1 MFSFFRNKANLVYL
15 HDIFVT
21 VICFNLSIF
30 LRLGFEFNSLP
41 NSIIIYGT
49 ILITII
55 GAIVYRLTGL
65 YKGIWRYASINDLIN
80 IVKASSITIAAFL
93 FLMFVFTRL
102 ENFPR
107 SVLFINWFVLIM
119 SLSGSRAIYR
129 LYKEKNLFLKSITK
143 NENSIPVLLVG
154 ATGRAELFIREMSR
168 NNNPT
173 HKIIGILDINKN
185 KVGRF
190 IRNIEILGSV
200 KEISK
205 IIEKLEKENLKNRPQ
220 KIIIASNDIEGNII
234 RDLLTFTDKTGISLA
249 RLPKITDLES
259 DIGNVKLKVK
269 PVDVFDLLSRP
280 QALLD
285 RNAMKKFIYKKKILV
300 SGAGGTIGSELVNQI
315 INYGPKEIILLDN
328 SEFLLYKIEKKIE
341 EKNKNI
347 KINSLLADIKNTKRI
362 DSIFNKNK
370 PEIIFHAAALKHVP
384 IVEKNPLEGILTN
397 ILGTINIAESCKKY
411 NVAEMVLISTD
422 KAVNPFSVMGVTKR
436 ISEKYCQ
443 SLSDTSK
450 TNFKI
455 VRFGNV
461 LGSTGSVVPL
471 FQKQLEKGGPLTVTH
486 PKMKRYFM
494 TVREADELVIQS
506 ATLEN
511 KTIKRGI
518 FVLEMGQPIAI
529 VEIAEQLIRLA
540 GLRPNKDIQIIFTG
554 LRPGEKIQEE
564 LHYKN
569 EKFTKTKNKSILIV
583 KPKIESYKKLS
594 KSLTNLINLAKNEKL
609 EDCFKEMSAIVPE
622 YKKTKVEN
630 LQNKRVV
637 QQN

>member
-15 HDIFVT
+15 HDILVT
-21 VICFNLSIF
+21 AICFNLSIF
-30 LRLGFEFNSLP
+30 LRLGTEFNSLP
-41 NSIIIYGT
+41 NTLIIYGT
-49 ILITII
+49 ALITAL
-55 GAIVYRLTGL
+55 GAIVYRTTGL

-80 IVKASSITIAAFL
+80 IIKATSMTIAAFL
-93 FLMFVFTRL
+93 ILMFAVTRL

-107 SVLFINWFVLIM
+107 SVLFINWFVLII

-129 LYKEKNLFLKSITK
+129 LYKDKKFFLKDIS
-143 NENSIPVLLVG
+143 NDESSIPVLLIG
-154 ATGRAELFIREMSR
+154 ATDRAELFIREMNR

-173 HKIIGILDINKN
+173 HKIVGILDINKN
-185 KVGRF
+185 KIGRF
-190 IRNIEILGSV
+190 IRGIEILGTIS
-200 KEISK
+200 EIST
-205 IIEKLEKENLKNRPQ
+205 IISNLEKNNKKNRPQ
-220 KIIIASNDIEGNII
+220 KIIIASNDIEGNIV

-259 DIGNVKLKVK
+259 DINNEKLKVK

-285 RNAMKKFIYKKKILV
+285 RNAMKKFINNKKILV
-300 SGAGGTIGSELVNQI
+300 SGAGGTIGSELVEQI
-315 INYGPKEIILLDN
+315 INYEPKEIILLDN
-328 SEFLLYKIEKKIE
+328 SEFLLYKIEK
-341 EKNKNI
+341 
-347 KINSLLADIKNTKRI
+347 RI
-362 DSIFNKNK
+362 DNIFNESR

-411 NVAEMVLISTD
+411 NADEMVLISTD

-443 SLSDTSK
+443 SLANSSK

-494 TVREADELVIQS
+494 TVREAVELVIQS

-511 KTIKRGI
+511 KIMQGGI

-529 VEIAEQLIRLA
+529 TEIAEQLIRLA
-540 GLRPNKDIQIIFTG
+540 GLRPNKDIIIKYTG
-554 LRPGEKIQEE
+554 LRPGEKILEE

-569 EKFTKTKNKSILIV
+569 EKFIKTKNKSIFVV
-583 KPKIESYKKLS
+583 KPKIESQNKLS
-594 KSLTNLINLAKNEKL
+594 KMLENLINSAKNEKIEECYKL
-609 EDCFKEMSAIVPE
+609 MSTIVPE

-637 QQN
+637 

>member
-15 HDIFVT
+15 HDIFIT
-21 VICFNLSIF
+21 AICFNLSIF
-30 LRLGFEFNSLP
+30 LRLGSEFNSIP
-41 NSIIIYGT
+41 NSIIVYGT

-55 GAIVYRLTGL
+55 AAIVYRLTGL
-65 YKGIWRYASINDLIN
+65 YKGIWRYASINDLLN
-80 IVKASSITIAAFL
+80 IVKASSITIATFL
-93 FLMFVFTRL
+93 ILMFAVTRL

-129 LYKEKNLFLKSITK
+129 LYKDKKLFLKSITK

-154 ATGRAELFIREMSR
+154 ATDRAELFIREMSR

-173 HKIIGILDINKN
+173 HKIIGILDINK
-185 KVGRF
+185 KRVGRF
-190 IRNIEILGSV
+190 IRDIEILGV
-200 KEISK
+200 VQEIPK
-205 IIEKLEKENLKNRPQ
+205 IIEKLEKDNKKNRPQ
-220 KIIIASNDIEGNII
+220 KIIIASNDLEGNII
-234 RDLLTFTDKTGISLA
+234 RDLLIFTDKTGISLA

-259 DIGNVKLKVK
+259 DINNEKLKVK
-269 PVDVFDLLSRP
+269 PIDVFDLLSRP

-285 RNAMKKFIYKKKILV
+285 RNAMKKFISNKKVLV

-315 INYGPKEIILLDN
+315 INYKPKEIILLDN
-328 SEFLLYKIEKKIE
+328 SEFLLYKIEKEIE
-341 EKNKNI
+341 EKNINI
-347 KINSLLADIKNTKRI
+347 KINFLLADIKNSKRI
-362 DSIFNKNK
+362 DNIFDNNK
-370 PEIIFHAAALKHVP
+370 PDIVFHAAALKHVP
-384 IVEKNPLEGILTN
+384 IVEQNPLEGILTN
-397 ILGTINIAESCKKY
+397 IAGTINIAERCKKY

-443 SLSDTSK
+443 SLVGTSQ

-494 TVREADELVIQS
+494 TVREAVELVIQS

-511 KTIKRGI
+511 KTKKGGI

-529 VEIAEQLIRLA
+529 IEIAEQLIRLA
-540 GLRPNKDIQIIFTG
+540 GLRPNKDIKIKFTG
-554 LRPGEKIQEE
+554 LRPGEKIIEE

-569 EKFTKTKNKSILIV
+569 EKISKTKNKSIFIV
-583 KPKIESYKKLS
+583 KPKIESYEKLS
-594 KSLTNLINLAKNEKL
+594 KSLKNLIDLAKNNKL
-609 EDCFKEMSAIVPE
+609 EECYKIMSTIVPE

-637 QQN
+637 

>member
-1 MFSFFRNKANLVYL
+1 MLSFFKNKANLVYL
-15 HDIFVT
+15 HDILIT
-21 VICFNLSIF
+21 ALCFNLSIF
-30 LRLGFEFNSLP
+30 LRLGNEFSSLP
-41 NSIIIYGT
+41 SSLIINGT

-55 GAIVYRLTGL
+55 GAFVYRLTGL

-80 IVKASSITIAAFL
+80 IIKATSITISIFL
-93 FLMFVFTRL
+93 ILMFATTRL

-119 SLSGSRAIYR
+119 SLSGSRAVYR
-129 LYKEKNLFLKSITK
+129 LYKDKKIFLKSFK
-143 NENSIPVLLVG
+143 DNSNSIPVLLIG
-154 ATGRAELFIREMSR
+154 ANDRAELFVREMSR

-173 HKIIGILDINKN
+173 HKVIGILDINKN
-185 KVGRF
+185 RTGRF
-190 IRNIEILGSV
+190 LRGIEILGSV

-205 IIEKLEKENLKNRPQ
+205 IIDKLEKENNRPQ
-220 KIIIASNDIEGNII
+220 KIIITTNNIEGNII

-259 DIGNVKLKVK
+259 DINNEKLKVK
-269 PVDVFDLLSRP
+269 PIDVFDLLSRP

-285 RNAMKKFIYKKKILV
+285 RNAMKKFISNKKVLV

-315 INYGPKEIILLDN
+315 INYKPKEIILLDN
-328 SEFLLYKIEKKIE
+328 SEFLLYKIEKEIE
-341 EKNKNI
+341 EKNINI
-347 KINSLLADIKNTKRI
+347 KINTLLADIKNTKRI
-362 DSIFNKNK
+362 DNIFHDNK
-370 PEIIFHAAALKHVP
+370 PDIVFHAAALKHVP

-397 ILGTINIAESCKKY
+397 ILGTINIAESCKKN

-443 SLSDTSK
+443 SLVDSSQ

-494 TVREADELVIQS
+494 TVREAVELVIQS

-511 KTIKRGI
+511 KTKKSGI

-540 GLRPNKDIQIIFTG
+540 GLRPNKDIKINFTG
-554 LRPGEKIQEE
+554 LRPGEKILEE

-569 EKFTKTKNKSILIV
+569 EKFLKTKNKSIFIV
-583 KPKIESYKKLS
+583 KPKIEPHEKLS
-594 KSLTNLINLAKNEKL
+594 KSLANLIDLAKNGKL
-609 EDCFKEMSAIVPE
+609 EECYKIMSIIVPE

-637 QQN
+637 

>member
-21 VICFNLSIF
+21 AICFNLSIF
-30 LRLGFEFNSLP
+30 LRLGSEYNSIPNSLL
-41 NSIIIYGT
+41 IYGT

-55 GAIVYRLTGL
+55 GATVYRLTGL

-80 IVKASSITIAAFL
+80 VVKASSITIAVFL
-93 FLMFVFTRL
+93 IMMFAITRL
-102 ENFPR
+102 ESFPR
-107 SVLFINWFVLIM
+107 SVLFINWFVLVM

-129 LYKEKNLFLKSITK
+129 LYKDKKFFLKNISD
-143 NENSIPVLLVG
+143 NENSIPVLLIG
-154 ATGRAELFIREMSR
+154 ATDRAELFIREMGR
-168 NNNPT
+168 NNNPI
-173 HKIIGILDINKN
+173 HKIVGIVDINKN
-185 KVGRF
+185 RVGRF
-190 IRNIEILGSV
+190 IRGIEILGSIA
-200 KEISK
+200 EISK
-205 IIEKLEKENLKNRPQ
+205 IVEKLEKENKKNRPQ

-234 RDLLTFTDKTGISLA
+234 RNLLTFADKTGISLA

-259 DIGNVKLKVK
+259 DINNEKLKVK

-285 RNAMKKFIYKKKILV
+285 RNSMKKFIYNKKVLV

-315 INYGPKEIILLDN
+315 INYQPKEIILLDN
-328 SEFLLYKIEKKIE
+328 SEFLLYKIEKEIE
-341 EKNKNI
+341 DKTKNI
-347 KINSLLADIKNTKRI
+347 KINALLADIKNTRRI
-362 DSIFNKNK
+362 DNIFNQNK

-397 ILGTINIAESCKKY
+397 VHGTINIAESCIKH

-443 SLSDTSK
+443 SLANSSK

-471 FQKQLEKGGPLTVTH
+471 FQKQLQKGGPLTVTH

-494 TVREADELVIQS
+494 TVREAVELVIQS
-506 ATLEN
+506 ATLET
-511 KTIKRGI
+511 KKKRGEI
-518 FVLEMGQPIAI
+518 YVLEMGQPIAI
-529 VEIAEQLIRLA
+529 TEIAEQLIRLV
-540 GLRPNKDIQIIFTG
+540 GLRPNKDIKIKFTG

-569 EKFTKTKNKSILIV
+569 EKFIKTKNKSIFVV
-583 KPKIESYKKLS
+583 KPKIEIHKKLS
-594 KSLTNLINLAKNEKL
+594 QSLKELINLAKSGDLDLCYK
-609 EDCFKEMSAIVPE
+609 KMSEIVPE

-630 LQNKRVV
+630 LQKERVA
-637 QQN
+637 Q

>member
-15 HDIFVT
+15 HDIFIT
-21 VICFNLSIF
+21 AICFNLSIF
-30 LRLGFEFNSLP
+30 LRLGSEFNSIP
-41 NSIIIYGT
+41 NSIIVYGT

-65 YKGIWRYASINDLIN
+65 YKGIWRYASINDLLN
-80 IVKASSITIAAFL
+80 IVKASSILIATFL
-93 FLMFVFTRL
+93 ILMFAVTRL
-102 ENFPR
+102 ESFPR
-107 SVLFINWFVLIM
+107 SVLFINWFVLIIL
-119 SLSGSRAIYR
+119 LSGSRAIYR
-129 LYKEKNLFLKSITK
+129 LYKDKKLFLKSITK

-154 ATGRAELFIREMSR
+154 ATDRAELFIREMSR

-185 KVGRF
+185 RVGRF
-190 IRNIEILGSV
+190 IRDIEILGLV
-200 KEISK
+200 QEIPK
-205 IIEKLEKENLKNRPQ
+205 IIEKLEKDNKKNRPQ
-220 KIIIASNDIEGNII
+220 KIIIASNDLEGNII
-234 RDLLTFTDKTGISLA
+234 RDLLIFTDKTGISLA

-259 DIGNVKLKVK
+259 DINNEKLKVK
-269 PVDVFDLLSRP
+269 PIDVFDLLSRP

-285 RNAMKKFIYKKKILV
+285 RNAMKKFISNKKILV

-315 INYGPKEIILLDN
+315 INYKPKEIILLDN
-328 SEFLLYKIEKKIE
+328 SEFLLYKIEKEIE
-341 EKNKNI
+341 EKNINI
-347 KINSLLADIKNTKRI
+347 KINFLLADIKNSKRI
-362 DSIFNKNK
+362 DNIFDNNK
-370 PEIIFHAAALKHVP
+370 PDIVFHAAALKHVP

-397 ILGTINIAESCKKY
+397 IAGTINIAERCKKY

-443 SLSDTSK
+443 SLAETSQ

-494 TVREADELVIQS
+494 TVREAVELVIQS

-511 KTIKRGI
+511 KTKKGGI
-518 FVLEMGQPIAI
+518 FVLEMGKPIAI
-529 VEIAEQLIRLA
+529 IEIAEQLIRLA
-540 GLRPNKDIQIIFTG
+540 GLRPNKDIKIKFTG
-554 LRPGEKIQEE
+554 LRPGEKIIEE

-569 EKFTKTKNKSILIV
+569 EKISKTENKSIFIV
-583 KPKIESYKKLS
+583 KPKIESYEKLS
-594 KSLTNLINLAKNEKL
+594 KSLKNLIDLAKNNKL
-609 EDCFKEMSAIVPE
+609 EECYKIMSTIVPE

-637 QQN
+637 

>member
-15 HDIFVT
+15 HDIFIT
-21 VICFNLSIF
+21 AICFNLSIF
-30 LRLGFEFNSLP
+30 LRLGSEFNSIP
-41 NSIIIYGT
+41 NSIIVYGT

-65 YKGIWRYASINDLIN
+65 YKGIWRYASINDLLN
-80 IVKASSITIAAFL
+80 IVKASSILIATFL
-93 FLMFVFTRL
+93 ILMFAVTRL
-102 ENFPR
+102 ESFPR
-107 SVLFINWFVLIM
+107 SVLFINWFVLIIL
-119 SLSGSRAIYR
+119 LSGSRAIYR
-129 LYKEKNLFLKSITK
+129 LYKDKKLFLKSITK

-154 ATGRAELFIREMSR
+154 TTNRAELFIREMSR

-185 KVGRF
+185 RVGRF
-190 IRNIEILGSV
+190 IRDIEILGV
-200 KEISK
+200 VQEIPK
-205 IIEKLEKENLKNRPQ
+205 IIEKLEKDNKKNRPQ
-220 KIIIASNDIEGNII
+220 KIIIASNDLEGNII
-234 RDLLTFTDKTGISLA
+234 RDLLIFTDKTGISLA

-259 DIGNVKLKVK
+259 DINNEKLKVK
-269 PVDVFDLLSRP
+269 PIDVFDLLSRP

-285 RNAMKKFIYKKKILV
+285 RNAMKKFISNKKVLV

-315 INYGPKEIILLDN
+315 INYKPKEIILLDN
-328 SEFLLYKIEKKIE
+328 SEFLLYKIEKEIE
-341 EKNKNI
+341 EKNINI
-347 KINSLLADIKNTKRI
+347 KINFLLADIKNSKRI
-362 DSIFNKNK
+362 DNIFDNNK
-370 PEIIFHAAALKHVP
+370 PDIVFHAAALKHVP

-397 ILGTINIAESCKKY
+397 IAGTINIAERCKKY

-443 SLSDTSK
+443 SLAETSQ

-494 TVREADELVIQS
+494 TVREAVELVIQS

-511 KTIKRGI
+511 KTKKRGI

-529 VEIAEQLIRLA
+529 IEIAEQLIRLA
-540 GLRPNKDIQIIFTG
+540 GLRPNKDIKIKFTG
-554 LRPGEKIQEE
+554 LRPGEKIKEE

-569 EKFTKTKNKSILIV
+569 EKILKTKNKSIFIV
-583 KPKIESYKKLS
+583 KPKIASHEKLS
-594 KSLTNLINLAKNEKL
+594 KSLKNLIDLAKNNKL
-609 EDCFKEMSAIVPE
+609 EECYKIMSTIVPE

-637 QQN
+637 

>member
-15 HDIFVT
+15 HDIFIT
-21 VICFNLSIF
+21 AICFNLSIF
-30 LRLGFEFNSLP
+30 LRLGSEFNSIP
-41 NSIIIYGT
+41 NSVIGYGT
-49 ILITII
+49 ILITIL

-65 YKGIWRYASINDLIN
+65 YKGIWRYASINDLTN
-80 IVKASSITIAAFL
+80 IVKASSITIAVFL
-93 FLMFVFTRL
+93 ILMFAVTRL
-102 ENFPR
+102 ESFPR
-107 SVLFINWFVLIM
+107 SVLFINWFVLVM

-129 LYKEKNLFLKSITK
+129 LYKDKKLFLKSITK

-154 ATGRAELFIREMSR
+154 ATDRAELFIREMSR

-190 IRNIEILGSV
+190 IRDIEILGSV
-200 KEISK
+200 QEISK
-205 IIEKLEKENLKNRPQ
+205 IIEKIEKNSKKSRPQ
-220 KIIIASNDIEGNII
+220 KIIIASNDLEGNIV

-259 DIGNVKLKVK
+259 DINNEKLKVK
-269 PVDVFDLLSRP
+269 PIDVFDLLSRP

-285 RNAMKKFIYKKKILV
+285 RNAMKKFIFNKKILV

-315 INYGPKEIILLDN
+315 INYKPKEIILLDN
-328 SEFLLYKIEKKIE
+328 SEFLLYKIEKEIE
-341 EKNKNI
+341 EKNINI
-347 KINSLLADIKNTKRI
+347 KINTLLADIKNTKRI
-362 DSIFNKNK
+362 DNIFYDNK
-370 PEIIFHAAALKHVP
+370 PDIVFHAAALKHVP

-397 ILGTINIAESCKKY
+397 ILGTINIAESCKKN

-443 SLSDTSK
+443 SLTGSSQ

-494 TVREADELVIQS
+494 TVREAVELVIQS

-511 KTIKRGI
+511 KTKQGEI

-540 GLRPNKDIQIIFTG
+540 GLRPNKDIKINFTG
-554 LRPGEKIQEE
+554 LRPGEKILEE

-569 EKFTKTKNKSILIV
+569 EKFLKTKNKSIFVV
-583 KPKIESYKKLS
+583 KPKIEPYGKLS
-594 KSLTNLINLAKNEKL
+594 KSLANLIDLAKNGKL
-609 EDCFKEMSAIVPE
+609 EECYKIMSTIVPE

-637 QQN
+637 

>member
-21 VICFNLSIF
+21 AICFNLSIF
-30 LRLGFEFNSLP
+30 LRLGSEY
-41 NSIIIYGT
+41 NSIPNPILIYGT
-49 ILITII
+49 ILITIV
-55 GAIVYRLTGL
+55 GAAVYRLTGL
-65 YKGIWRYASINDLIN
+65 YKGIWRYASINDLTN
-80 IVKASSITIAAFL
+80 IVKASSITIAVFL
-93 FLMFVFTRL
+93 IMLFAITRL
-102 ENFPR
+102 ESFPR

-129 LYKEKNLFLKSITK
+129 LYKDKKFFLKTISD

-154 ATGRAELFIREMSR
+154 ATDRAELFIREMGR
-168 NNNPT
+168 NNNPI
-173 HKIIGILDINKN
+173 HKIVGIVDINRN
-185 KVGRF
+185 RVGRF
-190 IRNIEILGSV
+190 IRSVEILGSIA
-200 KEISK
+200 EISK
-205 IIEKLEKENLKNRPQ
+205 IIEKLEKENKKNRPQ

-234 RDLLTFTDKTGISLA
+234 RNLLTFADKTGISLA

-259 DIGNVKLKVK
+259 DINNEKLKVK

-285 RNAMKKFIYKKKILV
+285 RNAMKKFIYNKKILV

-315 INYGPKEIILLDN
+315 INYQPKEIILLDN
-328 SEFLLYKIEKKIE
+328 SEFLLYKIEKEIEDKTKKI
-341 EKNKNI
+341 KVNA
-347 KINSLLADIKNTKRI
+347 LLADIKNTKRI
-362 DSIFNKNK
+362 DSIFNQNK

-397 ILGTINIAESCKKY
+397 VHGTINIAESCIKH

-443 SLSDTSK
+443 SLANSSK

-471 FQKQLEKGGPLTVTH
+471 FQKQLQKGGPLTVTH

-494 TVREADELVIQS
+494 TVREAVELVIQS
-506 ATLEN
+506 ATLET
-511 KTIKRGI
+511 KKKRGEI
-518 FVLEMGQPIAI
+518 YVLEMGQPIAI
-529 VEIAEQLIRLA
+529 TEIAEQLIRLV
-540 GLRPNKDIQIIFTG
+540 GLRPNKDIKIKFTG

-569 EKFTKTKNKSILIV
+569 EKFVKTKNKSIFIV
-583 KPKIESYKKLS
+583 KPKIETHKKLS
-594 KSLTNLINLAKNEKL
+594 QSLKELINLAKSGDLDLCYK
-609 EDCFKEMSAIVPE
+609 KMSEIVPE

-630 LQNKRVV
+630 LQKKRIA
-637 QQN
+637 Q

>member
-1 MFSFFRNKANLVYL
+1 MISFFRNKANLVYL
-15 HDIFVT
+15 HDILIT
-21 VICFNLSIF
+21 AICFNLSIF
-30 LRLGFEFNSLP
+30 LRLGTEFNSIP
-41 NSIIIYGT
+41 NSLIINGT

-55 GAIVYRLTGL
+55 GAVVYRLTGL
-65 YKGIWRYASINDLIN
+65 YKGIWRYASINDLVNVI
-80 IVKASSITIAAFL
+80 KATSMTIAAFL
-93 FLMFVFTRL
+93 ILMFAITRL
-102 ENFPR
+102 ESFPR
-107 SVLFINWFVLIM
+107 SVLFINWFVLII

-129 LYKEKNLFLKSITK
+129 LYKDKKFFLKTITD
-143 NENSIPVLLVG
+143 NETSIPVLLIG
-154 ATGRAELFIREMSR
+154 ATDRAELFIREMGR

-173 HKIIGILDINKN
+173 HKIIGILDVNKN

-190 IRNIEILGSV
+190 IRNIEILGSIS
-200 KEISK
+200 EISK
-205 IIEKLEKENLKNRPQ
+205 IIEKLEKENKKNRPQ
-220 KIIIASNDIEGNII
+220 KIIIANNDLEGNII

-259 DIGNVKLKVK
+259 DINNDKLKVK
-269 PVDVFDLLSRP
+269 PIDVFDLLSRP

-285 RNAMKKFIYKKKILV
+285 RNAMKKFIYNKKVLV
-300 SGAGGTIGSELVNQI
+300 SGAGGTIGSELVRQI
-315 INYGPKEIILLDN
+315 INYNPQEIIILDN
-328 SEFLLYKIEKKIE
+328 SEYLLYKIEKEIE
-341 EKNKNI
+341 ENHKNI
-347 KINSLLADIKNTKRI
+347 KIKAFLADIKNNKRI
-362 DSIFNKNK
+362 DSIFDENK
-370 PEIIFHAAALKHVP
+370 PNIVFHAAALKHVP
-384 IVEKNPLEGILTN
+384 IVENNPLEGILTN
-397 ILGTINIAESCKKY
+397 IYGTINIAESCKKY
-411 NVAEMVLISTD
+411 KVSEMVLISTD

-443 SLSDTSK
+443 SLTTLSK

-494 TVREADELVIQS
+494 TVREAVELVIQS

-511 KTIKRGI
+511 KTKNGEI

-529 VEIAEQLIRLA
+529 TEIAEQLIRLA
-540 GLRPNKDIQIIFTG
+540 GLRPNKDVKIKYTG

-569 EKFTKTKNKSILIV
+569 EKFIKTKNKSIFIV
-583 KPKIESYKKLS
+583 KPKIEPHEKLS
-594 KSLTNLINLAKNEKL
+594 ESLTNLINSAKSEKL
-609 EDCFKEMSAIVPE
+609 DECYRIISTIVPE
-622 YKKTKVEN
+622 YKKTKIEN

-637 QQN
+637 

>member
-1 MFSFFRNKANLVYL
+1 MISFFRNKTNLVYL
-15 HDIFVT
+15 HDILFT
-21 VICFNLSIF
+21 AICFNLSIF
-30 LRLGFEFNSLP
+30 LRLGSEFNSIP
-41 NSIIIYGT
+41 NSLIINGT

-55 GAIVYRLTGL
+55 GAVVYRLTGL

-80 IVKASSITIAAFL
+80 IIKATSMTIAAFL
-93 FLMFVFTRL
+93 ILMFAITRL
-102 ENFPR
+102 ESFPR
-107 SVLFINWFVLIM
+107 SVLFINWFVLII

-129 LYKEKNLFLKSITK
+129 LYKDKKFFLKTITD
-143 NENSIPVLLVG
+143 NENSIPVPLIG
-154 ATGRAELFIREMSR
+154 ATDRAELFIREMGR

-190 IRNIEILGSV
+190 IRNIEILGSIS
-200 KEISK
+200 EISK
-205 IIEKLEKENLKNRPQ
+205 IIEKLERENKKNRPQ
-220 KIIIASNDIEGNII
+220 KIIIANNDLEGNII

-259 DIGNVKLKVK
+259 DINNDKLKVK
-269 PVDVFDLLSRP
+269 PIDVFDLLSRP

-285 RNAMKKFIYKKKILV
+285 RNAMKKFIYNKKVFV
-300 SGAGGTIGSELVNQI
+300 SGAGGTIGSELVRQI
-315 INYGPKEIILLDN
+315 INYNPQEIILLDN
-328 SEFLLYKIEKKIE
+328 SEYLLYKIEKEIE
-341 EKNKNI
+341 ENHKNI
-347 KINSLLADIKNTKRI
+347 KIKSLLADIKNNKRI
-362 DSIFNKNK
+362 DRIFGENK
-370 PEIIFHAAALKHVP
+370 PDIVFHAAALKHVP
-384 IVEKNPLEGILTN
+384 IVENNPLEGILTN
-397 ILGTINIAESCKKY
+397 IYGTINIAESCKKHK
-411 NVAEMVLISTD
+411 VSEMVLISTD
-422 KAVNPFSVMGVTKR
+422 KAVNPFSVMGATKR

-443 SLSDTSK
+443 SLTALSK

-494 TVREADELVIQS
+494 TVREAVELVIQS

-511 KTIKRGI
+511 KTKKGEI

-529 VEIAEQLIRLA
+529 TEIAEQLIRLA
-540 GLRPNKDIQIIFTG
+540 GLRPNKDIKIKFTG

-569 EKFTKTKNKSILIV
+569 EKFIKTKNKSIFIV
-583 KPKIESYKKLS
+583 KPKIESHEKLS
-594 KSLTNLINLAKNEKL
+594 ESLTNLINLDE
-609 EDCFKEMSAIVPE
+609 CYRIISTIVPE
-622 YKKTKVEN
+622 YKKTKIEN

-637 QQN
+637 

>member
-15 HDIFVT
+15 HDILVT
-21 VICFNLSIF
+21 AICFNLSIF
-30 LRLGFEFNSLP
+30 LRLGTEFNSLP
-41 NSIIIYGT
+41 NTLIIYGT
-49 ILITII
+49 ALITAL
-55 GAIVYRLTGL
+55 GAIVYRTTGL

-80 IVKASSITIAAFL
+80 IIKATSMTIAAFL
-93 FLMFVFTRL
+93 ILMFAVTRL

-107 SVLFINWFVLIM
+107 SVLFINWFVLII

-129 LYKEKNLFLKSITK
+129 LYKDKKFFLKDIS
-143 NENSIPVLLVG
+143 NDESSIPVLLVG
-154 ATGRAELFIREMSR
+154 ATDRAELFIREMNR

-173 HKIIGILDINKN
+173 HKIVGILDINKN
-185 KVGRF
+185 KIGRF
-190 IRNIEILGSV
+190 IRGIEILGTIS
-200 KEISK
+200 EIST
-205 IIEKLEKENLKNRPQ
+205 IISNLEKNNKKNRPQ
-220 KIIIASNDIEGNII
+220 KIIIASNDIEGNIV

-259 DIGNVKLKVK
+259 DINNEKLKVK

-285 RNAMKKFIYKKKILV
+285 RNAMKKFINNKKILV
-300 SGAGGTIGSELVNQI
+300 SGAGGTIGSELVEQI
-315 INYGPKEIILLDN
+315 INYEPKEIILLDN
-328 SEFLLYKIEKKIE
+328 SEFLLYKIEKRIE
-341 EKNKNI
+341 EKKKNI
-347 KINSLLADIKNTKRI
+347 KINSVLADIKDKKRI
-362 DSIFNKNK
+362 DNIFNESR

-397 ILGTINIAESCKKY
+397 ILGSINIAESCKKY
-411 NVAEMVLISTD
+411 GAAEMVLISTD
-422 KAVNPFSVMGVTKR
+422 KAVNPFSVMGATKR

-443 SLSDTSK
+443 SMSGTSK

-494 TVREADELVIQS
+494 TVREAVELVIQS
-506 ATLEN
+506 ATLDNN
-511 KTIKRGI
+511 KKGEIY
-518 FVLEMGQPIAI
+518 VLEMGQPIAI
-529 VEIAEQLIRLA
+529 TEIAEQLIRLA
-540 GLRPNKDIQIIFTG
+540 GLRPNKDILITYTG

-569 EKFTKTKNKSILIV
+569 ERFTKTKNKSIFIV
-583 KPKIESYKKLS
+583 KPKIESFIKLS
-594 KSLTNLINLAKNEKL
+594 KSLNNLIDFAKNGKV
-609 EDCFKEMSAIVPE
+609 EDCYKEMSNLVPE
-622 YKKTKVEN
+622 YKKNKVEN
-630 LQNKRVV
+630 LQKKRFV
-637 QQN
+637 Q

>member
-15 HDIFVT
+15 HDILVT
-21 VICFNLSIF
+21 AICFNLSIF
-30 LRLGFEFNSLP
+30 LRLGTEFNSLP
-41 NSIIIYGT
+41 NTLIIYGT
-49 ILITII
+49 ALITAL
-55 GAIVYRLTGL
+55 GAIVYRTTGL

-80 IVKASSITIAAFL
+80 IIKATSMTIAAFL
-93 FLMFVFTRL
+93 ILMFAVTRL

-107 SVLFINWFVLIM
+107 SVLFINWFVLII

-129 LYKEKNLFLKSITK
+129 LYKDKKFFLKDIS
-143 NENSIPVLLVG
+143 NDESSIPVLLIG
-154 ATGRAELFIREMSR
+154 ATDRAELFIREMNR

-173 HKIIGILDINKN
+173 HKIVGILDINKN
-185 KVGRF
+185 KIGRF
-190 IRNIEILGSV
+190 IRGIEILGTIS
-200 KEISK
+200 EIST
-205 IIEKLEKENLKNRPQ
+205 IISNLEKNNKKNRPQ
-220 KIIIASNDIEGNII
+220 KIIIASNDIEGNIV

-259 DIGNVKLKVK
+259 DINNEKLKVK

-285 RNAMKKFIYKKKILV
+285 RNAMKKFINNKKILV
-300 SGAGGTIGSELVNQI
+300 SGAGGTIGSELVEQI
-315 INYGPKEIILLDN
+315 INYEPKEIILLDN
-328 SEFLLYKIEKKIE
+328 SEFLLYKIEKRIE
-341 EKNKNI
+341 EKKKNI
-347 KINSLLADIKNTKRI
+347 KINSVLADIKDKKRI
-362 DSIFNKNK
+362 DNIFNESR

-397 ILGTINIAESCKKY
+397 ILGSINIAESCKKY
-411 NVAEMVLISTD
+411 GAAEMVLISTD
-422 KAVNPFSVMGVTKR
+422 KAVNPFSVMGATKR

-443 SLSDTSK
+443 SMSGTSK

-494 TVREADELVIQS
+494 TVREAVELVIQS
-506 ATLEN
+506 ATLDNN
-511 KTIKRGI
+511 KKGEIY
-518 FVLEMGQPIAI
+518 VLEMGQPIAI
-529 VEIAEQLIRLA
+529 TEIAEQLIRLA
-540 GLRPNKDIQIIFTG
+540 GLRPNKDILITYTG

-569 EKFTKTKNKSILIV
+569 ERFTKTKNKSIFIV
-583 KPKIESYKKLS
+583 KPKIESFIKLS
-594 KSLTNLINLAKNEKL
+594 KSLNNLIDFAKNGKV
-609 EDCFKEMSAIVPE
+609 EDCYKEMSNLVPE
-622 YKKTKVEN
+622 YKKNKVEN
-630 LQNKRVV
+630 LQKKRFV
-637 QQN
+637 Q

>member
-15 HDIFVT
+15 HDIFIT
-21 VICFNLSIF
+21 AICFNLSIF
-30 LRLGFEFNSLP
+30 LRLGSEFNSIP
-41 NSIIIYGT
+41 NSIIVYGT

-65 YKGIWRYASINDLIN
+65 YKGIWRYASINDLLN
-80 IVKASSITIAAFL
+80 IVKASSITIATFL
-93 FLMFVFTRL
+93 ILMFAVTRL
-102 ENFPR
+102 ESFPR
-107 SVLFINWFVLIM
+107 SVLFINWFVLIIL
-119 SLSGSRAIYR
+119 LSGSRAIYR
-129 LYKEKNLFLKSITK
+129 LYKDKKLFLKSITK

-154 ATGRAELFIREMSR
+154 ATDRAELFIREMSR

-185 KVGRF
+185 RVGRF
-190 IRNIEILGSV
+190 IRDIEILGV
-200 KEISK
+200 VQEIPK
-205 IIEKLEKENLKNRPQ
+205 IIEKLEKDNKKNRPQ
-220 KIIIASNDIEGNII
+220 KIIIASNDLEGNII
-234 RDLLTFTDKTGISLA
+234 RDLLIFTDKTGISLA

-259 DIGNVKLKVK
+259 DINNEKLKVK
-269 PVDVFDLLSRP
+269 PIDVFDLLSRP

-285 RNAMKKFIYKKKILV
+285 RNAMKKFISNKKILV

-315 INYGPKEIILLDN
+315 INYKPKEIILLDN
-328 SEFLLYKIEKKIE
+328 SEFLLYKIEKEIE
-341 EKNKNI
+341 EKNINI
-347 KINSLLADIKNTKRI
+347 KINFLLADIKNSKRI
-362 DSIFNKNK
+362 DNIFDNNK
-370 PEIIFHAAALKHVP
+370 PDIVFHAAALKHVP
-384 IVEKNPLEGILTN
+384 IVEQNPLEGILTN
-397 ILGTINIAESCKKY
+397 IAGTINIAERCKKY

-443 SLSDTSK
+443 SLAGTSQ

-494 TVREADELVIQS
+494 TVREAVELVIQS

-511 KTIKRGI
+511 KTKKGGI
-518 FVLEMGQPIAI
+518 FVLEMGKPIAI
-529 VEIAEQLIRLA
+529 IEIAEQLIRLA
-540 GLRPNKDIQIIFTG
+540 GLRPNKDIKIKFTG
-554 LRPGEKIQEE
+554 LRPGEKIIEE

-569 EKFTKTKNKSILIV
+569 EKISKTENKSIFIV
-583 KPKIESYKKLS
+583 KPKIESYEKLS
-594 KSLTNLINLAKNEKL
+594 KSLKNLIDLAKNNKL
-609 EDCFKEMSAIVPE
+609 EECYKIMSTIVPE

-637 QQN
+637 

>member
-1 MFSFFRNKANLVYL
+1 MLSFFKNKANLVYL
-15 HDIFVT
+15 HDIFIT
-21 VICFNLSIF
+21 AICFNLSIF
-30 LRLGFEFNSLP
+30 LRLGTEFNSLP

-49 ILITII
+49 VLITII
-55 GAIVYRLTGL
+55 AAIVYRSTGL

-80 IVKASSITIAAFL
+80 IIKATSMTIAAFL
-93 FLMFVFTRL
+93 ILMFALTRL
-102 ENFPR
+102 ESFPR

-129 LYKEKNLFLKSITK
+129 LYKDKKFFLKDISN
-143 NENSIPVLLVG
+143 NESSIPVLLVG
-154 ATGRAELFIREMSR
+154 ATDRAELFIREMSR

-173 HKIIGILDINKN
+173 HKIIGILDINTN

-190 IRNIEILGSV
+190 IRGVEIIGSIS
-200 KEISK
+200 EISK
-205 IIEKLEKENLKNRPQ
+205 IIKKLEKENSKNRPQ

-259 DIGNVKLKVK
+259 DVNNEKLKIK

-280 QALLD
+280 QAILD
-285 RNAMKKFIYKKKILV
+285 RDAMKKFIHNKKVLV

-315 INYGPKEIILLDN
+315 INYEPKEIILLDN
-328 SEFLLYKIEKKIE
+328 SEFLLYKIEKYIE
-341 EKNKNI
+341 EKSKNI
-347 KINSLLADIKNTKRI
+347 KINPILADIKNTKRI
-362 DSIFNKNK
+362 ETIFDENR

-411 NVAEMVLISTD
+411 NADEMVLISTD

-443 SLSDTSK
+443 SLANSSK

-494 TVREADELVIQS
+494 TVREAVELVIQS

-511 KTIKRGI
+511 KIMQGGI

-529 VEIAEQLIRLA
+529 TEIAEQLIRLA
-540 GLRPNKDIQIIFTG
+540 GLRPNKDIIIKYTG
-554 LRPGEKIQEE
+554 LRPGEKILEE

-569 EKFTKTKNKSILIV
+569 EKFIKTKNKSIFVV
-583 KPKIESYKKLS
+583 KPKIESQNKLS
-594 KSLTNLINLAKNEKL
+594 KMLENLINSAKNEKIEECYKL
-609 EDCFKEMSAIVPE
+609 MSTIVPE

-637 QQN
+637 

>member
-15 HDIFVT
+15 HDIFIT
-21 VICFNLSIF
+21 AICFNLSIF
-30 LRLGFEFNSLP
+30 LRLGSEFNSIP
-41 NSIIIYGT
+41 NSVIGYGT

-80 IVKASSITIAAFL
+80 IVKASSITIAVFL
-93 FLMFVFTRL
+93 ILMFAVTRL

-107 SVLFINWFVLIM
+107 SVLFINWFVLIIF
-119 SLSGSRAIYR
+119 LSSSRAIYR
-129 LYKEKNLFLKSITK
+129 LYKDKKFFLKSVAK
-143 NENSIPVLLVG
+143 SENSIPVLLVG
-154 ATGRAELFIREMSR
+154 ATDRAELFIREMSR

-185 KVGRF
+185 RVGRF
-190 IRNIEILGSV
+190 IRDIEILGSV
-200 KEISK
+200 QEISK
-205 IIEKLEKENLKNRPQ
+205 IVEKIEKNNKKNRPQ
-220 KIIIASNDIEGNII
+220 KIIIASNDVEGNII
-234 RDLLTFTDKTGISLA
+234 RNLLTFTDKTGISLA

-259 DIGNVKLKVK
+259 DINNEKSKVK
-269 PVDVFDLLSRP
+269 PIDVFDLLSRP

-285 RNAMKKFIYKKKILV
+285 RNAMKKFISNKKVLV

-315 INYGPKEIILLDN
+315 INYKPKEIILLDN
-328 SEFLLYKIEKKIE
+328 SEFLLYKIEKEIE
-341 EKNKNI
+341 EKKINI
-347 KINSLLADIKNTKRI
+347 KINTLLADIKNTKRI
-362 DSIFNKNK
+362 DRIFNYNK
-370 PEIIFHAAALKHVP
+370 PDIVFHAAALKHVP

-443 SLSDTSK
+443 SLGGSFQ

-494 TVREADELVIQS
+494 TVREAVELVIQS

-511 KTIKRGI
+511 KTKNSGI

-529 VEIAEQLIRLA
+529 VEIAEQLIKLA
-540 GLRPNKDIQIIFTG
+540 GLRPNKDIKINFTG
-554 LRPGEKIQEE
+554 LRPGEKILEE

-569 EKFTKTKNKSILIV
+569 EKFSKTKNKSILVV
-583 KPKIESYKKLS
+583 KPKIEPHEKLS
-594 KSLTNLINLAKNEKL
+594 KSLSNLIDLAKNGKVEECYKI
-609 EDCFKEMSAIVPE
+609 MSTIVPE

-637 QQN
+637 

>member
-1 MFSFFRNKANLVYL
+1 MLSFFKNKANLVYL
-15 HDIFVT
+15 HDIFIT
-21 VICFNLSIF
+21 AICFNLSIF
-30 LRLGFEFNSLP
+30 LRLGTEFNSLP

-49 ILITII
+49 VLITII
-55 GAIVYRLTGL
+55 AAIVYRSTGL

-80 IVKASSITIAAFL
+80 IIKATSMTIAAFL
-93 FLMFVFTRL
+93 ILMFALTRL
-102 ENFPR
+102 ESFPR

-129 LYKEKNLFLKSITK
+129 LYKDKKIFLKSFK
-143 NENSIPVLLVG
+143 NDQNSIPVLLIG
-154 ATGRAELFIREMSR
+154 ANDRAELFIREMSR

-185 KVGRF
+185 RTGRF
-190 IRNIEILGSV
+190 LRGIEILGTV

-205 IIEKLEKENLKNRPQ
+205 IINKLEKENNRPQ
-220 KIIIASNDIEGNII
+220 KIIITTNDIEGNII
-234 RDLLTFTDKTGISLA
+234 RNLLTFTDKTGISLA

-259 DIGNVKLKVK
+259 DVNNEKLKIK

-280 QALLD
+280 QAILD
-285 RNAMKKFIYKKKILV
+285 RDAMKKFIHNKKVLV

-315 INYGPKEIILLDN
+315 INYEPKEIILLDN
-328 SEFLLYKIEKKIE
+328 SEFLLYKIEKYIE
-341 EKNKNI
+341 EKSKNI
-347 KINSLLADIKNTKRI
+347 KINPILADIKNTKRI
-362 DSIFNKNK
+362 ETIFDENR

-411 NVAEMVLISTD
+411 NADEMVLISTD

-443 SLSDTSK
+443 SLANSSK

-494 TVREADELVIQS
+494 TVREAVELVIQS

-511 KTIKRGI
+511 KIMQGGI

-529 VEIAEQLIRLA
+529 TEIAEQLIRLA
-540 GLRPNKDIQIIFTG
+540 GLRPNKDIIIKYTG
-554 LRPGEKIQEE
+554 LRPGEKILEE

-569 EKFTKTKNKSILIV
+569 EKFIKTKNKSIFVV
-583 KPKIESYKKLS
+583 KPKIESQNKLS
-594 KSLTNLINLAKNEKL
+594 KMLENLINSAKNEKIEECYKL
-609 EDCFKEMSAIVPE
+609 MSTIVPE

-637 QQN
+637 

>member
-21 VICFNLSIF
+21 AICFNLSIF
-30 LRLGFEFNSLP
+30 LRLGSEYNSIP
-41 NSIIIYGT
+41 NSILIYGT
-49 ILITII
+49 ILITIV
-55 GAIVYRLTGL
+55 GATVYRSTGL

-80 IVKASSITIAAFL
+80 VVKASSITIAAFL
-93 FLMFVFTRL
+93 IMLFAITRL
-102 ENFPR
+102 ESFPR

-129 LYKEKNLFLKSITK
+129 LYKDKKFFLKTISD

-154 ATGRAELFIREMSR
+154 ATDRAELFIREMGR
-168 NNNPT
+168 NNNPI
-173 HKIIGILDINKN
+173 HKIVGIIDINRN
-185 KVGRF
+185 RIGRF
-190 IRNIEILGSV
+190 IRNVEILGSIA
-200 KEISK
+200 EISK
-205 IIEKLEKENLKNRPQ
+205 IIEKLEKENKKNRPQ

-234 RDLLTFTDKTGISLA
+234 RNLLTFADKTGISLA

-259 DIGNVKLKVK
+259 DINNEKLKVK

-285 RNAMKKFIYKKKILV
+285 RNAMKKFIYNKKILV
-300 SGAGGTIGSELVNQI
+300 TGAGGTIGSELVNQI
-315 INYGPKEIILLDN
+315 INYQPKEIILLDN
-328 SEFLLYKIEKKIE
+328 SEFLLYKIEKEIEDKAKKI
-341 EKNKNI
+341 KVNA
-347 KINSLLADIKNTKRI
+347 LLADIKNTKRI

-397 ILGTINIAESCKKY
+397 VHGTINIAESCIKH

-443 SLSDTSK
+443 SLANSSK

-471 FQKQLEKGGPLTVTH
+471 FQKQLQKGGPLTVTH

-494 TVREADELVIQS
+494 TVREAVELVIQS
-506 ATLEN
+506 ATLET
-511 KTIKRGI
+511 KKKRGEI
-518 FVLEMGQPIAI
+518 YVLEMGQPIAI
-529 VEIAEQLIRLA
+529 TEIAEQLIRLV
-540 GLRPNKDIQIIFTG
+540 GLRPNKDIKIKFTG

-569 EKFTKTKNKSILIV
+569 EKFVKTKNKSIFIV
-583 KPKIESYKKLS
+583 KPKIETHKKLS
-594 KSLTNLINLAKNEKL
+594 QSLKELINLAKSGDLDLCYK
-609 EDCFKEMSAIVPE
+609 KMSEIVPE

-630 LQNKRVV
+630 LQKERIA
-637 QQN
+637 Q

>member
-15 HDIFVT
+15 HDIFIT
-21 VICFNLSIF
+21 AICFNLSIF
-30 LRLGFEFNSLP
+30 LRLGSEFNSIP
-41 NSIIIYGT
+41 NSIIVYGT

-65 YKGIWRYASINDLIN
+65 YKGIWRYASINDLLN
-80 IVKASSITIAAFL
+80 IVKASSITIATFL
-93 FLMFVFTRL
+93 ILMFAVTRL
-102 ENFPR
+102 ESFPR
-107 SVLFINWFVLIM
+107 SVLFINWFVLIIL
-119 SLSGSRAIYR
+119 LSGSRAIYR
-129 LYKEKNLFLKSITK
+129 LYKDKKLFLKSITK

-154 ATGRAELFIREMSR
+154 ATDRAELFIREMSR

-185 KVGRF
+185 RVGRF
-190 IRNIEILGSV
+190 IRDIEILGLV
-200 KEISK
+200 QEIPK
-205 IIEKLEKENLKNRPQ
+205 IIEKLEKDNKKNRPQ
-220 KIIIASNDIEGNII
+220 KIIIASNDLEGNII
-234 RDLLTFTDKTGISLA
+234 RDLLIFTDKTGISLA

-259 DIGNVKLKVK
+259 DINNEKLKVK
-269 PVDVFDLLSRP
+269 PIDVFDLLSRP

-285 RNAMKKFIYKKKILV
+285 RNAMKKFISNKKVLV

-315 INYGPKEIILLDN
+315 INYKPKEIILLDN
-328 SEFLLYKIEKKIE
+328 SEFLLYKIEKEIE
-341 EKNKNI
+341 EKNINI
-347 KINSLLADIKNTKRI
+347 KINFLLADIKNSKRI
-362 DSIFNKNK
+362 DNIFDNNK
-370 PEIIFHAAALKHVP
+370 PDIVFHAAALKHVP

-397 ILGTINIAESCKKY
+397 IAGTINIAERCKKY

-443 SLSDTSK
+443 SLAGTSQ

-494 TVREADELVIQS
+494 TVREAVELVIQS

-511 KTIKRGI
+511 KTKKGGI
-518 FVLEMGQPIAI
+518 FVLEMGKPIAI
-529 VEIAEQLIRLA
+529 IEIAEQLIRLA
-540 GLRPNKDIQIIFTG
+540 GLRPNKDIKIKFTG
-554 LRPGEKIQEE
+554 LRPGEKIIEE

-569 EKFTKTKNKSILIV
+569 EKISKTENKSIFIV
-583 KPKIESYKKLS
+583 KPKIESYEKLS
-594 KSLTNLINLAKNEKL
+594 KSLKNLIDLAKNNKL
-609 EDCFKEMSAIVPE
+609 EECYKIMSTIVPE

-637 QQN
+637 

>member
-15 HDIFVT
+15 HDIFIT
-21 VICFNLSIF
+21 AICFNLSIF
-30 LRLGFEFNSLP
+30 LRLGSEFNSIP
-41 NSIIIYGT
+41 NSIIVYGT

-65 YKGIWRYASINDLIN
+65 YKGIWRYASINDLLN
-80 IVKASSITIAAFL
+80 IVKASSITIATFL
-93 FLMFVFTRL
+93 ILMFAVTRL
-102 ENFPR
+102 ESFPR
-107 SVLFINWFVLIM
+107 SVLFINWFVLIIL
-119 SLSGSRAIYR
+119 LSGSRAIYR
-129 LYKEKNLFLKSITK
+129 LYKDKKLFLKSITK

-154 ATGRAELFIREMSR
+154 ATDRAELFIREMSR
-168 NNNPT
+168 TNNPT
-173 HKIIGILDINKN
+173 HKIIGILDINK
-185 KVGRF
+185 KRVGRF
-190 IRNIEILGSV
+190 IRDIEILGV
-200 KEISK
+200 VQEIPK
-205 IIEKLEKENLKNRPQ
+205 IIEKLEKDNKKNRPQ
-220 KIIIASNDIEGNII
+220 KIIIASNDLEGNII
-234 RDLLTFTDKTGISLA
+234 RDLLIFTDKTGISLA

-259 DIGNVKLKVK
+259 DINNEKLKVK
-269 PVDVFDLLSRP
+269 PIDVFDLLSRP

-285 RNAMKKFIYKKKILV
+285 RNAMKKFISNKKVLV

-315 INYGPKEIILLDN
+315 INYKPKEIILLDN
-328 SEFLLYKIEKKIE
+328 SEFLLYKIEKEIE
-341 EKNKNI
+341 EKNINI
-347 KINSLLADIKNTKRI
+347 KINFLLADIKNSKRI
-362 DSIFNKNK
+362 DNIFDNNK
-370 PEIIFHAAALKHVP
+370 PDIVFHAAALKHVP
-384 IVEKNPLEGILTN
+384 IVEQNPLEGILTN
-397 ILGTINIAESCKKY
+397 IAGTINIAERCKKY

-443 SLSDTSK
+443 SLVGTSQ

-494 TVREADELVIQS
+494 TVREAVELVIQS

-511 KTIKRGI
+511 KTKKGGI
-518 FVLEMGQPIAI
+518 FVLEMGKPIAI
-529 VEIAEQLIRLA
+529 IEIAEQLIRLA
-540 GLRPNKDIQIIFTG
+540 GLRPNKDIKIKFTG
-554 LRPGEKIQEE
+554 LRPGEKIIEE

-569 EKFTKTKNKSILIV
+569 EKISKTENKSIFIV
-583 KPKIESYKKLS
+583 KPKIESYEKLS
-594 KSLTNLINLAKNEKL
+594 KSLKNLIDLAKNNKL
-609 EDCFKEMSAIVPE
+609 EECYKIMSTIVPE

-637 QQN
+637 

>member
-15 HDIFVT
+15 HDILVT
-21 VICFNLSIF
+21 AICFNLSIF
-30 LRLGFEFNSLP
+30 LRLGTEFNSLP
-41 NSIIIYGT
+41 NTLIIYGT
-49 ILITII
+49 ALITAL
-55 GAIVYRLTGL
+55 GAIVYRTTGL

-80 IVKASSITIAAFL
+80 IIKATSMTIAAFL
-93 FLMFVFTRL
+93 ILMFAVTRL

-107 SVLFINWFVLIM
+107 SVLFINWFVLII

-129 LYKEKNLFLKSITK
+129 LYKDKKFFLKDIS
-143 NENSIPVLLVG
+143 NDESSIPVLLVG
-154 ATGRAELFIREMSR
+154 ATDRAELFIREMSR

-173 HKIIGILDINKN
+173 HKIVGILDINKN
-185 KVGRF
+185 KIGRF
-190 IRNIEILGSV
+190 IRGIEILGTIS
-200 KEISK
+200 EIST
-205 IIEKLEKENLKNRPQ
+205 IISNLEKNNKKNRPQ
-220 KIIIASNDIEGNII
+220 KIIIASNDIEGNIV

-259 DIGNVKLKVK
+259 DINNEKLKVK

-285 RNAMKKFIYKKKILV
+285 RNAMKKFINNKKVLV
-300 SGAGGTIGSELVNQI
+300 SGAGGTIGSELVEQI
-315 INYGPKEIILLDN
+315 INYEPKEIILLDN
-328 SEFLLYKIEKKIE
+328 SEFLLYKIEKRIE
-341 EKNKNI
+341 EKKKNI
-347 KINSLLADIKNTKRI
+347 KINSVLADIKDKKRI
-362 DSIFNKNK
+362 DNIFNESR

-397 ILGTINIAESCKKY
+397 ILGSINIAESCKKY
-411 NVAEMVLISTD
+411 GAAEMVLISTD
-422 KAVNPFSVMGVTKR
+422 KAVNPFSVMGATKR

-443 SLSDTSK
+443 SMSGTSK

-494 TVREADELVIQS
+494 TVREAVELVIQS
-506 ATLEN
+506 ATLDNN
-511 KTIKRGI
+511 KKGEIY
-518 FVLEMGQPIAI
+518 VLEMGQPIAI
-529 VEIAEQLIRLA
+529 TEIAEQLIRLA
-540 GLRPNKDIQIIFTG
+540 GLRPNKDILITYTG

-569 EKFTKTKNKSILIV
+569 ERFTKTKNKSIFIV
-583 KPKIESYKKLS
+583 KPKIESFIKLS
-594 KSLTNLINLAKNEKL
+594 KSLNNLIDFAKNGKV
-609 EDCFKEMSAIVPE
+609 EDCYKEMSNLVPE
-622 YKKTKVEN
+622 YKKNKVEN
-630 LQNKRVV
+630 LQKKRFV
-637 QQN
+637 Q

>member
-21 VICFNLSIF
+21 AICFNLSIF
-30 LRLGFEFNSLP
+30 LRLGSEYNSIPNSLL
-41 NSIIIYGT
+41 IYGT

-55 GAIVYRLTGL
+55 GATVYRLTGL

-80 IVKASSITIAAFL
+80 VVKASSITIAVFL
-93 FLMFVFTRL
+93 IMMFAITRL
-102 ENFPR
+102 ESFPR
-107 SVLFINWFVLIM
+107 SVLFINWFVLVM

-129 LYKEKNLFLKSITK
+129 LYKDKKFFLKNISD
-143 NENSIPVLLVG
+143 NENSIPVLLIG
-154 ATGRAELFIREMSR
+154 ATDRAELFIREMGR
-168 NNNPT
+168 NNNPI
-173 HKIIGILDINKN
+173 HKIVGIVDINKN
-185 KVGRF
+185 RVGRF
-190 IRNIEILGSV
+190 IRGIEILGSIA
-200 KEISK
+200 EISK
-205 IIEKLEKENLKNRPQ
+205 IVEKLEKENKKNRPQ

-234 RDLLTFTDKTGISLA
+234 RNLLTFADKTGISLA

-259 DIGNVKLKVK
+259 DINNEKLKVK

-285 RNAMKKFIYKKKILV
+285 RNSMKKFIYNKKVLV

-315 INYGPKEIILLDN
+315 INYQPKEIILLDN
-328 SEFLLYKIEKKIE
+328 SEFLLYKIEKGIE
-341 EKNKNI
+341 DKVNNI
-347 KINSLLADIKNTKRI
+347 NINVLLADIKNSKRI
-362 DSIFNKNK
+362 DSIFNQNK

-397 ILGTINIAESCKKY
+397 VHGTVNIAQSCIKH

-443 SLSDTSK
+443 SLANSSK

-471 FQKQLEKGGPLTVTH
+471 FQEQLQKGGPLTVTH

-494 TVREADELVIQS
+494 TVREAVELVIQS
-506 ATLEN
+506 ATLESKN
-511 KTIKRGI
+511 KKGAIY
-518 FVLEMGQPIAI
+518 VLEMGQPIAI
-529 VEIAEQLIRLA
+529 TEIAEQLIRLV
-540 GLRPNKDIQIIFTG
+540 GLRPNKDIKIKFTG

-569 EKFTKTKNKSILIV
+569 EKFKKTKNKSIFIV
-583 KPKIESYKKLS
+583 KPKIENNKKLS
-594 KSLTNLINLAKNEKL
+594 QLLKELIVLAKSGELDLCYK
-609 EDCFKEMSAIVPE
+609 KMSEIVPE

-630 LQNKRVV
+630 LQKERIA
-637 QQN
+637 

>member
-15 HDIFVT
+15 HDIFIT
-21 VICFNLSIF
+21 AICFNLSIF
-30 LRLGFEFNSLP
+30 LRLGSEFNSIP
-41 NSIIIYGT
+41 NSIIVYGT

-65 YKGIWRYASINDLIN
+65 YKGIWRYASINDLLN
-80 IVKASSITIAAFL
+80 IVKASSITIATFL
-93 FLMFVFTRL
+93 ILMFAVTRL
-102 ENFPR
+102 ESFPR
-107 SVLFINWFVLIM
+107 SVLFINWFVLIIL
-119 SLSGSRAIYR
+119 LSGSRAIYR
-129 LYKEKNLFLKSITK
+129 LYKDKKLFLKSITK

-154 ATGRAELFIREMSR
+154 ATDRAELFIREMSR

-185 KVGRF
+185 RVGRF
-190 IRNIEILGSV
+190 IRDIEILGV
-200 KEISK
+200 VQEIPK
-205 IIEKLEKENLKNRPQ
+205 IIEKLEKDNKKNRPQ
-220 KIIIASNDIEGNII
+220 KIIIASNDLEGNII
-234 RDLLTFTDKTGISLA
+234 RDLLTFTDKTGLSLA

-259 DIGNVKLKVK
+259 DINNEKLKVK
-269 PVDVFDLLSRP
+269 PIDVFDLLSRP

-285 RNAMKKFIYKKKILV
+285 RNAMKKFISNKKVLV

-315 INYGPKEIILLDN
+315 INYKPKEIILLDN
-328 SEFLLYKIEKKIE
+328 SEFLLYKIEKEIE
-341 EKNKNI
+341 EKNINI
-347 KINSLLADIKNTKRI
+347 KINFLLADIKNSKRI
-362 DSIFNKNK
+362 DNIFDNNK
-370 PEIIFHAAALKHVP
+370 PDIVFHAAALKHVP

-397 ILGTINIAESCKKY
+397 IAGTINIAERCKKY

-443 SLSDTSK
+443 SLAGTSQ

-494 TVREADELVIQS
+494 TVREAVELVIQS

-511 KTIKRGI
+511 KTKKGGI

-529 VEIAEQLIRLA
+529 IEIAEQLIRLA
-540 GLRPNKDIQIIFTG
+540 GLRPNKDIKIEFTG
-554 LRPGEKIQEE
+554 LRPGEKIIEE

-569 EKFTKTKNKSILIV
+569 EKISKTENKSIFIV
-583 KPKIESYKKLS
+583 KPKIESYEKLS
-594 KSLTNLINLAKNEKL
+594 KSLKNLIDLAKNNKL
-609 EDCFKEMSAIVPE
+609 EECYKIMSTIVPE

-637 QQN
+637 

>member
-21 VICFNLSIF
+21 AICFNLSIF
-30 LRLGFEFNSLP
+30 LRLGSEYNSIP
-41 NSIIIYGT
+41 NSILIYGT
-49 ILITII
+49 ILITIV
-55 GAIVYRLTGL
+55 GAAVYRLTGL
-65 YKGIWRYASINDLIN
+65 YKGIWRYASINDLTN

-93 FLMFVFTRL
+93 IMLFAITRL
-102 ENFPR
+102 ESFPR

-129 LYKEKNLFLKSITK
+129 LYKDKKFFLKTISD

-154 ATGRAELFIREMSR
+154 ATDRAELFIREMGR
-168 NNNPT
+168 NNNPI
-173 HKIIGILDINKN
+173 HKIVGIVDINRN
-185 KVGRF
+185 RVGRF
-190 IRNIEILGSV
+190 IRSVEILGSIT
-200 KEISK
+200 EISK
-205 IIEKLEKENLKNRPQ
+205 IIEKLEKENKKNRPQ

-234 RDLLTFTDKTGISLA
+234 RNLLTFADKTGISLA

-259 DIGNVKLKVK
+259 DINNENLKVK

-285 RNAMKKFIYKKKILV
+285 RNAMKKFIYNKKILV

-315 INYGPKEIILLDN
+315 INYQPKEIILLDN
-328 SEFLLYKIEKKIE
+328 SEFLLYKIEKEIEDKTKKI
-341 EKNKNI
+341 KVNA
-347 KINSLLADIKNTKRI
+347 LLADIKNTKRI
-362 DSIFNKNK
+362 DSIFNQNK

-397 ILGTINIAESCKKY
+397 VHGTINIAESCIKH

-443 SLSDTSK
+443 SLANSSK

-471 FQKQLEKGGPLTVTH
+471 FQKQLQKGGPLTVTH

-494 TVREADELVIQS
+494 TVREAVELVIQS
-506 ATLEN
+506 ATLET
-511 KTIKRGI
+511 KKKGGEIY
-518 FVLEMGQPIAI
+518 VLEMGQPIAI
-529 VEIAEQLIRLA
+529 TEIAEQLIRLV
-540 GLRPNKDIQIIFTG
+540 GLRPNKDIKIKFTG

-569 EKFTKTKNKSILIV
+569 EKFVKTKNKSIFIV
-583 KPKIESYKKLS
+583 KPKIETHKKLS
-594 KSLTNLINLAKNEKL
+594 QSLKELINLAKSGDLDLCYEK
-609 EDCFKEMSAIVPE
+609 MSEIVPE
-622 YKKTKVEN
+622 YKKTRVEN
-630 LQNKRVV
+630 LQKKRIA
-637 QQN
+637 Q

>member
-15 HDIFVT
+15 HDILVT
-21 VICFNLSIF
+21 AICFNLSIF
-30 LRLGFEFNSLP
+30 LRLGTEFNSLP
-41 NSIIIYGT
+41 NTLIIYGT
-49 ILITII
+49 ALITAL
-55 GAIVYRLTGL
+55 GAIVYRTTGL

-80 IVKASSITIAAFL
+80 IIKATSMTIAAFL
-93 FLMFVFTRL
+93 ILMFAVTRL

-107 SVLFINWFVLIM
+107 SVLFINWFVLII

-129 LYKEKNLFLKSITK
+129 LYKDKKFFLKDIS
-143 NENSIPVLLVG
+143 NDESSIPVLLIG
-154 ATGRAELFIREMSR
+154 ATDRAELFIREMSR

-173 HKIIGILDINKN
+173 HKIVGILDINKN
-185 KVGRF
+185 KIGRF
-190 IRNIEILGSV
+190 IRGIEILGTIS
-200 KEISK
+200 EIST
-205 IIEKLEKENLKNRPQ
+205 IISNLEKNNKKNRPQ
-220 KIIIASNDIEGNII
+220 KIIIASNDIEGNIV

-259 DIGNVKLKVK
+259 DINNEKLKVK

-285 RNAMKKFIYKKKILV
+285 RNAMKKFINNKKILV
-300 SGAGGTIGSELVNQI
+300 SGAGGTIGSELVEQI
-315 INYGPKEIILLDN
+315 INYEPKEIILLDN
-328 SEFLLYKIEKKIE
+328 SEFLLYKIEKRIE
-341 EKNKNI
+341 EKKKNI
-347 KINSLLADIKNTKRI
+347 KINSVLADIKDKKRI
-362 DSIFNKNK
+362 DNIFNESR

-397 ILGTINIAESCKKY
+397 ILGSINIAESCKKY
-411 NVAEMVLISTD
+411 GASEMVLISTD
-422 KAVNPFSVMGVTKR
+422 KAVNPFSVMGATKR

-443 SLSDTSK
+443 SMSGTSK

-494 TVREADELVIQS
+494 TVREAVELVIQS
-506 ATLEN
+506 ATLDNN
-511 KTIKRGI
+511 KKGEIY
-518 FVLEMGQPIAI
+518 VLEMGQPIAI
-529 VEIAEQLIRLA
+529 TEIAEQLIRLA
-540 GLRPNKDIQIIFTG
+540 GLRPNKDILITYTG

-569 EKFTKTKNKSILIV
+569 ERFTKTKNKSIFIV
-583 KPKIESYKKLS
+583 KPKIESFIKLS
-594 KSLTNLINLAKNEKL
+594 KSLNNLIDFAKNGKV
-609 EDCFKEMSAIVPE
+609 EDCYKEMSNLVPE
-622 YKKTKVEN
+622 YKKNKVEN
-630 LQNKRVV
+630 LQKKRFV
-637 QQN
+637 Q

>member
-15 HDIFVT
+15 HDIFIT
-21 VICFNLSIF
+21 AICFNLSIF
-30 LRLGFEFNSLP
+30 LRLGSEFNSIP
-41 NSIIIYGT
+41 NSIIVYGT

-65 YKGIWRYASINDLIN
+65 YKGIWRYASINDLLN
-80 IVKASSITIAAFL
+80 IVKASSILIATFL
-93 FLMFVFTRL
+93 ILMFAVTRL
-102 ENFPR
+102 ESFPR
-107 SVLFINWFVLIM
+107 SVLFINWFVLIIL
-119 SLSGSRAIYR
+119 LSGSRAIYR
-129 LYKEKNLFLKSITK
+129 LYKDKKLFLKSITK

-154 ATGRAELFIREMSR
+154 ATDRAELFIREMSR

-185 KVGRF
+185 RVGRF
-190 IRNIEILGSV
+190 IRDIEILGV
-200 KEISK
+200 VQEIPK
-205 IIEKLEKENLKNRPQ
+205 IIEKLEKDNKKNRPQ
-220 KIIIASNDIEGNII
+220 KIIIASNDLEGNII
-234 RDLLTFTDKTGISLA
+234 RDLLIFTDKTGISLA

-259 DIGNVKLKVK
+259 DINNEKLKVK
-269 PVDVFDLLSRP
+269 PIDVFDLLSRP

-285 RNAMKKFIYKKKILV
+285 RNAMKKFISNKKVLV

-315 INYGPKEIILLDN
+315 INYKPKEIILLDN
-328 SEFLLYKIEKKIE
+328 SEFLLYKIEKEIE
-341 EKNKNI
+341 EKNINI
-347 KINSLLADIKNTKRI
+347 KINFLLADIKNSKRI
-362 DSIFNKNK
+362 DNIFDNNK
-370 PEIIFHAAALKHVP
+370 PDIVFHAAALKHVP
-384 IVEKNPLEGILTN
+384 IVEQNPLEGILTN
-397 ILGTINIAESCKKY
+397 IAGTINIAERCKKY

-443 SLSDTSK
+443 SLAGTSQ

-494 TVREADELVIQS
+494 TVREAVELVIQS

-511 KTIKRGI
+511 KTKKGGI
-518 FVLEMGQPIAI
+518 FVLEMGKPIAI
-529 VEIAEQLIRLA
+529 IEIAEQLIRLA
-540 GLRPNKDIQIIFTG
+540 GLRPNKDIKIKYTG
-554 LRPGEKIQEE
+554 LRPGEKIIEE

-569 EKFTKTKNKSILIV
+569 EKISKTENKSIFIV
-583 KPKIESYKKLS
+583 KPKIESHEKLS
-594 KSLTNLINLAKNEKL
+594 KSLKNLIDLAKNNKL
-609 EDCFKEMSAIVPE
+609 EECYKIMSTIVPE

-637 QQN
+637 

>member
-1 MFSFFRNKANLVYL
+1 MFSFFKNKANLVYL

-30 LRLGFEFNSLP
+30 LRLGSEFNSIP
-41 NSIIIYGT
+41 NNIIIYGT
-49 ILITII
+49 ILIGII
-55 GAIVYRLTGL
+55 GAVVYRFTGL

-80 IVKASSITIAAFL
+80 IIKATSVTIAIFL
-93 FLMFVFTRL
+93 ILMFAITRL

-129 LYKEKNLFLKSITK
+129 LYKDKKFILNDISDNK
-143 NENSIPVLLVG
+143 NSIPVLLVG
-154 ATGRAELFIREMSR
+154 ATDRAELFIREMNR

-173 HKIIGILDINKN
+173 HKIIGILDVSAN

-190 IRNIEILGSV
+190 IRGIEILGTIS
-200 KEISK
+200 EISRV
-205 IIEKLEKENLKNRPQ
+205 INKLEKENKNNRPQ

-259 DIGNVKLKVK
+259 DVNNEKLKVK

-280 QALLD
+280 QAILD
-285 RNAMKKFIYKKKILV
+285 RNAMKKFINNKKILV

-315 INYGPKEIILLDN
+315 INYDPKEIILLDN
-328 SEFLLYKIEKKIE
+328 SEFLLYKIEKAIE
-341 EKNKNI
+341 EKSKNI
-347 KINSLLADIKNTKRI
+347 KINPILADIKNTKRI
-362 DSIFNKNK
+362 ETIFEENR

-397 ILGTINIAESCKKY
+397 ILGTMNIAESCIKY

-443 SLSDTSK
+443 SLANSSK

-494 TVREADELVIQS
+494 TVREAVELVIQS

-511 KTIKRGI
+511 KTIQGSI

-540 GLRPNKDIQIIFTG
+540 GLRPNKDIKINFTG
-554 LRPGEKIQEE
+554 LRPGEKILEE

-569 EKFTKTKNKSILIV
+569 ERFKKTKNKSIFVV
-583 KPKIESYKKLS
+583 KPKIESQKKLS
-594 KSLTNLINLAKNEKL
+594 EMLKNLIVLAKNEKV
-609 EDCFKEMSAIVPE
+609 EDCYKLMSTIVPE

-637 QQN
+637 